1 MNSYAIVSLKEN
13 NVCIQ
18 LHKTCLVEVTL
29 FSNMNRGELVPVGL
43 VELTLFSN
51 MNREELV
58 PVGLVFGMSS
68 YLVFA
73 RTLAR
78 LSYPRTLVQTIAVN
92 KSLSRDVL

>member
-1 MNSYAIVSLKEN
+1 MSLKEN

-29 FSNMNRGELVPVGL
+29 FSNMNRDELVPVGL
-43 VELTLFSN
+43 VEVTLFSK

-58 PVGLVFGMSS
+58 PVGLVLGMSS

-78 LSYPRTLVQTIAVN
+78 LSYPCTLVQTIDVN

>member
-1 MNSYAIVSLKEN
+1 MNSHAIVSLKEN

-18 LHKTCLVEVTL
+18 LHKTCLVEV
-29 FSNMNRGELVPVGL
+29 
-43 VELTLFSN
+43 TLFSN